1 MAGHS
6 KWANI
11 QHRKGRQ
18 DAKRSKMFSK
28 LSKEITIAAKMGA
41 PDPEFN
47 PRLRLAIQAAKS
59 QSMPKDN
66 IDRAIKKSTNAD
78 EASFEEIRYEG
89 FGPAGIGVIVEALT
103 DNRNRAA
110 SDIRSIFTKSGG
122 NLGETGSVSFM
133 FDRVGFIQFSAD
145 AGSEDDVMEAAIDAG
160 ADDVVSGSD
169 GHEVYCAPD
178 QLAEVAR
185 NLEGKL
191 GEPQTAKLIWRPQNE
206 IEVTGDKVENVM
218 KLMNTLDDCDDVQN
232 VYSNFDISD
241 EEMERLAG

>member
-28 LSKEITIAAKMGA
+28 LSKEITVAAKMGA

-47 PRLRLAIQAAKS
+47 PRLRLAIQAAKA

-66 IDRAIKKSTNAD
+66 IDRAIKKSTSAD
-78 EASFEEIRYEG
+78 EANFEEIRYEG
-89 FGPAGIGVIVEALT
+89 FGPAGVGVIVEALT

-110 SDIRSIFTKSGG
+110 SEIRSTFSKGGG

-133 FDRVGFIQFSAD
+133 FDLVGYIEYPAET
-145 AGSEDDVMEAAIDAG
+145 ASEDAMLEAAIECG
-160 ADDVVSGSD
+160 AEDVQSSEET
-169 GHEVYCAPD
+169 HEIYCAFD
-178 QLAEVAR
+178 QLAEVSGA
-185 NLEGKL
+185 LEKIF
-191 GEPQTAKLIWRPQNE
+191 GEAASVKPTWRPQNTIPVE
-206 IEVTGDKVENVM
+206 GDKAASLM
-218 KLMNTLDDCDDVQN
+218 KMIDTLEDCDDVQN
-232 VYSNFDISD
+232 VYANFEISD
-241 EEMERLAG
+241 EEMERLAS

>member
-28 LSKEITIAAKMGA
+28 LSKEITVAAKMGA
-41 PDPEFN
+41 ADPEFN
-47 PRLRLAIQAAKS
+47 PRLRLAIQAAKA

-66 IDRAIKKSTNAD
+66 IDRAIKKSTSVD
-78 EASFEEIRYEG
+78 EANFEEIRYEG
-89 FGPAGIGVIVEALT
+89 FGPAGVGIIVEALT

-110 SDIRSIFTKSGG
+110 SEVRTVFSKNGG

-133 FDRVGFIQFSAD
+133 FDLVGYIEYQASVA
-145 AGSEDDVMEAAIDAG
+145 SEEQMLEAAIEAG
-160 ADDVVSGSD
+160 AEDAQSSEDT
-169 GHEVYCAPD
+169 HEIYCAFD
-178 QLAEVAR
+178 QLAEVSST
-185 NLEGKL
+185 LEKKF
-191 GEPQTAKLIWRPQNE
+191 GEANSAKPIWRPQNT
-206 IEVTGDKVENVM
+206 IDVDGDKAATLM
-218 KLMNTLDDCDDVQN
+218 KLIEALDDCDDVQN
-232 VYSNFDISD
+232 VYANFEISD